1 MSNFEIEYKKYAQ
14 DSTPDLWDRIEA
26 GVDAY
31 EASAGNDLTEDNKN
45 VSDIEE
51 SLNVEKSSNL
61 ENVSDFETHRKK
73 KFNIRKYGGIIAAA
87 ACLLIAAPAIMF
99 LSNNSFGNMTAS
111 APAADAAPMVMET
124 AEAPMESEDY
134 EEVATEAAED
144 TMNSVDFDYEETADM
159 AMAEAASETVAESAS
174 EAVAESAVA
183 EEPAEGRTKEAPA
196 LNMAT
201 AKAANASENS
211 DVFEAEDYAAE
222 ETCEV
227 TDAVAEEAEMP
238 NVESEEAYEDVDDSS
253 DAAASKLPVR
263 AMWDSEAGSSKGEVY
278 VLDKN
283 MPQTKV
289 HLFIDRAVTDFK
301 IMKIAING
309 YSDEE
314 GVIYTSEDL
323 YDVGTLMA
331 GDELIFKM
339 SFPGDLPQYAI
350 SFKDSTGKEIVLDI
364 SESGRDGSIILSE
377 M

>member
-1 MSNFEIEYKKYAQ
+1 MSNFETTYKKYAQ
-14 DSTPDLWDRIEA
+14 DATPDLWDRIEA

-31 EASAGNDLTEDNKN
+31 EASAGNDLTEDNK
-45 VSDIEE
+45 
-51 SLNVEKSSNL
+51 
-61 ENVSDFETHRKK
+61 NVSDFETHRKK

-144 TMNSVDFDYEETADM
+144 TMNSIDYEETADM
-159 AMAEAASETVAESAS
+159 AVAESA
-174 EAVAESAVA
+174 AA

-222 ETCEV
+222 EACEV
-227 TDAVAEEAEMP
+227 TYAVAEEAEMP